1 MQPSVVRGS
10 KLATLVL
17 LVLSYAFVTALW
29 LYSEA
34 LLSSTIVV
42 GVLGGVVAGLL
53 GWVGVSIAFLA
64 RLPLLRLLL
73 SPSAR
78 RPVLTLSS
86 IALILSAISAS
97 LEGGLGYATFYLLAS
112 IAFGIV
118 SAAVLA
124 SVLNDV
130 DYSDWGVALVSS
142 SIATYTLALLALIAW
157 SILGLNLGAPL
168 AVASAVS
175 IAFLAYTLR
184 PPPLPSITLKTV
196 EVLVDMLSFRRNPE
210 AYRYLYADVLKLAL
224 ILGGLGAV
232 KVSLLSTTIE
242 DHGVNAIVALTAG
255 SLAGSIIAS
264 HTLRPRIAMAIAI
277 VATTITLTL
286 SEPLVGLALVNMAIT
301 YSNLTVTIVTLEN
314 MPKAIYRTLA
324 TLAIATAAGA
334 IIVGVT
340 SLANPQTATS
350 ILTPIATLVLLTS
363 AILTLKRGREWE

>member
-1 MQPSVVRGS
+1 M
-10 KLATLVL
+10 L
-17 LVLSYAFVTALW
+17 LVLSYALVTALW

-86 IALILSAISAS
+86 IALILSAIPAS

-210 AYRYLYADVLKLAL
+210 AYRHLYADVLKLAL

-264 HTLRPRIAMAIAI
+264 YTLRPRIAMAIAI

-363 AILTLKRGREWE
+363 VILTLKRGREWE

>member
-1 MQPSVVRGS
+1 M
-10 KLATLVL
+10 VL

-86 IALILSAISAS
+86 IALILSAIPAS

-175 IAFLAYTLR
+175 IAFLVYTLR

-196 EVLVDMLSFRRNPE
+196 EVLVDMLSFRRDPE

-264 HTLRPRIAMAIAI
+264 YTLRPRIAMAIAI